1 MVGLLTSLI
10 GSVGALG
17 TGTLTYSLFEAQ
29 AFTCREFSID
39 VLPPGSSDIRLLHL
53 SDLHLTPSQ
62 SRKIKWLQSLVKFEP
77 DLVVGTGDFLSHRFG
92 VAAVAEALSPLMHTP
107 GMFVLGSN
115 DYFAPFFKNP
125 VRYLAGTRKVA
136 NTGQELP
143 TDDLINLFL
152 DNDWI
157 DLNNKQ
163 DLINI
168 NGVKIHARGTND
180 PHIKL
185 DDYSKVSGAYTDDA
199 FSLGVT
205 HAPYVRVLE
214 QFSQDETDF
223 MIAGHTHGGQVCVP
237 FYGALVT
244 NCDLPT
250 KQAKGLSTF
259 THDGYE
265 MPLHVSAGI
274 GTSPYTP
281 VRFACR
287 PEASLI
293 TLRARSI

>member
-1 MVGLLTSLI
+1 MGFLTSLI

-17 TGTLTYSLFEAQ
+17 TGTLAYSLIEAQ
-29 AFTCREFSID
+29 AFTCRKFSID
-39 VLPPGSSDIRLLHL
+39 VLPPGSSEIRLLHL

-62 SRKIKWLQSLVKFEP
+62 TRKIKWLQSLAQLEP

-92 VAAVAEALSPLMHTP
+92 VAAVAEALEPLLHLP

-115 DYFAPFFKNP
+115 DYFAPYFKNP
-125 VRYLAGTRKVA
+125 ARYLTGKRKTA
-136 NTGQELP
+136 NSGLELP
-143 TDDLINLFL
+143 TDDLITLFR
-152 DNDWI
+152 DSDWL

-163 DLINI
+163 NVINI

-185 DDYSKVSGAYTDDA
+185 DDYSKVSGAYETGA

-205 HAPYVRVLE
+205 HAPYLRVLE
-214 QFSQDETDF
+214 QFSQDRTDF
-223 MIAGHTHGGQVCVP
+223 MLAGHTHGGQVCVP

-250 KQAKGLSTF
+250 NQAKGLSSF
-259 THDGYE
+259 RHEGYE

-281 VRFACR
+281 VRLACR

-293 TLRARSI
+293 TLRPRAS